1 MKTTLELPDQLFR
14 KAKATAAERGQSL
27 KEFVTEALRDKL
39 LLGSGRA
46 RADEPEWMQGFGK
59 LKRLHN
65 ERSEEHTSELQ
76 SPDHLVCRLLL
87 EKKKKIHSKTSA
99 QCVRQHNS
107 W

>member
-59 LKRLHN
+59 LKRLHK
-65 ERSEEHTSELQ
+65 ETVRVQSVIDEEFEVIE
-76 SPDHLVCRLLL
+76 PEDR
-87 EKKKKIHSKTSA
+87 
-99 QCVRQHNS
+99 R
-107 W
+107 